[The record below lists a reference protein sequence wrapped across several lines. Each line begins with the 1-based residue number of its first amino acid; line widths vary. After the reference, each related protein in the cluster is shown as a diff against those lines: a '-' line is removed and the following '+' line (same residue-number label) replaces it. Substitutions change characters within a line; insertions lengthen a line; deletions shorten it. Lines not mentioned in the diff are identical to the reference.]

1 MTRGLAAFLALVCA
15 SALPARE
22 WRVDEGS
29 TRSLESILE
38 GVAEGD
44 RVRVLG
50 GVHRGPF
57 LVRRSIELLG
67 EGWPVLD
74 GGGRGTV
81 VSLLAPGTRLEGFV
95 VRGSGTSLDEESSGV
110 VVEAPSVV
118 VRGNR
123 LEEVL
128 FGIYLRQAEGSVIE
142 GNVIRGM
149 DLDLPRRGDAIRIWY
164 SDGVLIRGNE
174 VSDARDIVL
183 WYSSDLAVVD
193 NSVSGGR
200 YGLHFMYCDDAS
212 IRGNRLVDNSVG
224 AFLMYSR
231 RLRLLDNLVTGNHGP
246 SGYGV
251 GLKDMDDAV
260 VRGNLFLANRV
271 GAYLDNSPR
280 DAASTTVLA
289 GNVFAANQIGVLLM
303 PNVRRASVEGNDFL
317 ENEEQVAFGGEGTDP
332 EANLWRGNHWSD
344 YAGYDA
350 DGDGVGEIPYRAEKL
365 FERVSDRTPELRVF
379 VGSPATTAL
388 DFAAEAFPVVRPRP
402 KLVDGM
408 PRLRGVAA
416 AGVPRPEA
424 HSASVS
430 WSFTGGLLAL
440 AALAIVALPRLGR
453 LAGARATAGA
463 LSGAGRSTELSAIGL
478 SVVLGGHEILRDL
491 SFTVE
496 AGESVALWGSNGA
509 GKTTALRALLGL
521 VPFSGTVAVDG
532 LDIRRHGRAVR
543 SRIGF
548 VPQEVTLQ
556 PDLSVRETFSFYAG
570 LRRVPASEVGERAE
584 WLGLTEHLDKE
595 VRELSGGL
603 KQRLALGLALLG
615 DPPVLLLD
623 EPTANLDAGGR
634 ERFYRLLDELHD
646 RGKTLVFTSHR
657 AEEVARLADRVLR
670 LEDGRLQRID
680 SAGERDGRVPVDL
693 AATADGEST
702 ALRLGAVGVAAR
714 WDGGTLWI
722 EGDGRPAAGAGES
735 DRG

>member
-1 MTRGLAAFLALVCA
+1 MTRGLAALLVLA
-15 SALPARE
+15 SASVLPARE
-22 WRVDEGS
+22 WRIDEGS
-29 TRSLESILE
+29 TRSLASVLE
-38 GVAEGD
+38 GVADGD
-44 RVRVLG
+44 RVRVVG
-50 GVHRGPF
+50 GVHHGPF
-57 LVRRSIELLG
+57 LVKRTIELLG

-81 VSLLAPGTRLEGFV
+81 VSLLARGTRLEGFV

-110 VVEAPSVV
+110 VVEAPGVV

-128 FGIYLRQAEGSVIE
+128 FGIYLRKAEGAVIE

-149 DLDLPRRGDAIRIWY
+149 DLDLPRRGDAIRVWY
-164 SDGVLIRGNE
+164 SDGVQIRANH
-174 VSDARDIVL
+174 VSDARDVVL

-193 NSVSGGR
+193 NTVSGGR

-231 RLRLLDNLVTGNHGP
+231 RLRLLDNLVAGNHGP

-260 VRGNLFLANRV
+260 VRDNLFLANRV

-280 DAASTTVLA
+280 DAASTSVLA
-289 GNVFAANQIGVLLM
+289 GNVFGANQIGVLLM
-303 PNVRRASVEGNDFL
+303 PNVRRASIEGNDFL

-350 DGDGVGEIPYRAEKL
+350 DGDGIGEIPYRAEKL
-365 FERVSDRTPELRVF
+365 FESVSDRTPALRVF

-388 DFAAEAFPVVRPRP
+388 DFAAEAFPVVKPRP
-402 KLVDGM
+402 KLVDRM
-408 PRLRGVAA
+408 PHLRGVAA

-424 HSASVS
+424 YPASGS
-430 WSFTGGLLAL
+430 WAFTGGLLAL
-440 AALAIVALPRLGR
+440 AALGIVALPRLGR
-453 LAGARATAGA
+453 LAGARVRAGA
-463 LSGAGRSTELSAIGL
+463 LSGTGRSTELSATQL
-478 SVVLGGHEILRDL
+478 SVALGGHEILRDL
-491 SFTVE
+491 SFTVD

-532 LDIRRHGRAVR
+532 LDIRLHGRAVR
-543 SRIGF
+543 SRVGF

-570 LRRVPASEVGERAE
+570 LRRVPAREVGERAE
-584 WLGLTEHLDKE
+584 WLGLTEHLDKK
-595 VRELSGGL
+595 VQELSGGL

-623 EPTANLDAGGR
+623 EPTANLDAAGR

-670 LEDGRLQRID
+670 LEDGRLLRID
-680 SAGERDGRVPVDL
+680 SAGERGGCVPIDL
-693 AATADGEST
+693 AATVDGEAV

-714 WDGGTLWI
+714 WEGGTLWI
-722 EGDGRPAAGAGES
+722 EGDGRAAAGTGGS
-735 DRG
+735 DLG

>member
-1 MTRGLAAFLALVCA
+1 VTRGLIALLVLTSA

-22 WRVDEGS
+22 WRIAEGS
-29 TRSLESILE
+29 AQSLESVLE
-38 GVAEGD
+38 RVADGD
-44 RVRVLG
+44 RVRVAG

-95 VRGSGTSLDEESSGV
+95 IRGSGTSLDEESSGV
-110 VVEAPSVV
+110 VVEAPSAV

-128 FGIYLRQAEGSVIE
+128 FGIYLREAEGGIIE

-149 DLDLPRRGDAIRIWY
+149 DLDLPRRGDAIRVWY
-164 SDGVLIRGNE
+164 SDGVLIRANE
-174 VSDARDIVL
+174 VSDARDVVL
-183 WYSSDLAVVD
+183 WYSSDLVIVD

-212 IRGNRLVDNSVG
+212 IQGNRLVDNSVG

-231 RLRLLDNLVTGNHGP
+231 RLRLLDNLVSGNHGP

-280 DAASTTVLA
+280 DAASTSVLG
-289 GNVFAANQIGVLLM
+289 GNVFGANQIGVLLM

-317 ENEEQVAFGGEGTDP
+317 ENEEQVAFAGEGTDP
-332 EANLWRGNHWSD
+332 HANLWRGNHWSD

-365 FERVSDRTPELRVF
+365 YERVSDRTPALRVF
-379 VGSPATTAL
+379 VGSPATIAL
-388 DFAAEAFPVVRPRP
+388 DFAAEAFPVVKPRP
-402 KLVDGM
+402 KLVDRM
-408 PRLRGVAA
+408 PHLRGVAA

-424 HSASVS
+424 HPASGS
-430 WSFTGGLLAL
+430 WAFTGGLLAL
-440 AALAIVALPRLGR
+440 AALGIVALPRLGR
-453 LAGARATAGA
+453 LAGARVRAGA
-463 LSGAGRSTELSAIGL
+463 LSGTGRSTELSARGL

-521 VPFSGTVAVDG
+521 VPFSGTVAIDG
-532 LDIRRHGRAVR
+532 LDIRLHGRTVR
-543 SRIGF
+543 SRVGF

-570 LRRVPASEVGERAE
+570 LRRVAATEVGARAE
-584 WLGLTEHLDKE
+584 WLGLTEHLDKK
-595 VRELSGGL
+595 VQELSGGL

-623 EPTANLDAGGR
+623 EPTASLDAAGR

-680 SAGERDGRVPVDL
+680 SAGERGGCVPVDL
-693 AATADGEST
+693 AVTVDGEAM

-722 EGDGRPAAGAGES
+722 EGDGRAAAGAGES

>member
-478 SVVLGGHEILRDL
+478 SVVLGEHEILRDL

>member
-1 MTRGLAAFLALVCA
+1 VTRGLAAFLALVCA